1 MLVGSRVRKSTIP
14 EFWPPLI
21 NQRDFLLLFYDHL
34 RSPILVLTRPPHPS
48 PFAELWPPIHT
59 MCGFST
65 WHRAQWRTE
74 DRYVSPFPFQCAP
87 SIHFYRVSNP
97 QGDYNAS
104 PFAGDNSDI
113 PMDARTEAGG
123 RALPGED
130 ASGNKKGYS
139 PYSVPWHRQRK
150 WRFCMVIGAIVV
162 VCVVVGGVVGGTV
175 GTKSTRNLTV
185 SSPGPQ
191 TTSLYLSSTRYRTT
205 STSSSRHTPTTTS
218 TSYHTSGGA
227 SSQLPTPT
235 TGPK

>member
-14 EFWPPLI
+14 KFWPPLI
-21 NQRDFLLLFYDHL
+21 NKRDSLLLFYDHL

-59 MCGFST
+59 MCDFST

-74 DRYVSPFPFQCAP
+74 DRYVSPFPCECAP
-87 SIHFYRVSNP
+87 SIHFYRVLHL
-97 QGDYNAS
+97 QGDYNVS

-113 PMDARTEAGG
+113 QMDARTEAGG
-123 RALPGED
+123 RALHGED

-139 PYSVPWHRQRK
+139 PHSIPWHRQRK

-162 VCVVVGGVVGGTV
+162 VCVVVGSVVGGTV
-175 GTKSTRNLTV
+175 GTKSTNNNLAV
-185 SSPGPQ
+185 SSPGPH
-191 TTSLYLSSTRYRTT
+191 TTSLYPSSTRYRTI

-218 TSYHTSGGA
+218 TPYHTSGA

-235 TGPK
+235 TDPK